1 MVRENLFIYLV
12 EGFIGLVF
20 TLYALGVLMP
30 VIVLYENVS
39 SVQIALTAVVFF
51 VGIASFAGIP
61 VLRKSSAKGIKL
73 FMIISVVQIGTIIC
87 CHIAKTPG
95 MGGPSFANRNPSSIE
110 IVSSGGEGGGITF
123 VAVFSIFVLA
133 ILIYFYSKKRQGF
146 Q

>member
-1 MVRENLFIYLV
+1 MVRERLFIYLV

-87 CHIAKTPG
+87 CHIAKTPDVDS
-95 MGGPSFANRNPSSIE
+95 PN
-110 IVSSGGEGGGITF
+110 ITF
-123 VAVFSIFVLA
+123 ALVFSIFVLA
-133 ILIYFYSKKRQGF
+133 ILVYFYSKKRQGF
-146 Q
+146 H

>member
-1 MVRENLFIYLV
+1 MVQQWNKEMVRERLFIYLV

-87 CHIAKTPG
+87 CHIAKTPDVDSPNI
-95 MGGPSFANRNPSSIE
+95 MMAL
-110 IVSSGGEGGGITF
+110 
-123 VAVFSIFVLA
+123 VFSIFVLV
-133 ILIYFYSKKRQGF
+133 ILVYFYSKKRQHYH
-146 Q
+146 

>member
-1 MVRENLFIYLV
+1 MVRERLFIYLV
-12 EGFIGLVF
+12 EGFIGLIF

-87 CHIAKTPG
+87 CHIAKTPDVDSPNI
-95 MGGPSFANRNPSSIE
+95 MMAL
-110 IVSSGGEGGGITF
+110 
-123 VAVFSIFVLA
+123 VFSIFVLV
-133 ILIYFYSKKRQGF
+133 ILVYFYSKKRQHYH
-146 Q
+146 

>member
-30 VIVLYENVS
+30 VIVRYENVS

-73 FMIISVVQIGTIIC
+73 FMIISVIQI
-87 CHIAKTPG
+87 
-95 MGGPSFANRNPSSIE
+95 
-110 IVSSGGEGGGITF
+110 
-123 VAVFSIFVLA
+123 
-133 ILIYFYSKKRQGF
+133 
-146 Q
+146 